1 VTCYDLTVT
10 KTAVESR
17 TRTWNWEIDKG
28 VDPDSWNLFDG
39 DTGTSDY
46 EIDLDK
52 VDFTDSE
59 WHVEGTITIH
69 NNHPSLA
76 ATLTQVTDSISGFG
90 AVTVDCPALT
100 VPAGGNLVC
109 DYEADLPDGTSR
121 TNTATATQQN
131 YDYDSAGVPTADGTT
146 DYSDTE
152 PIDFSEAVTT
162 EVNAEVNIT
171 DTFGP
176 TAYGPFSDDATIPYS
191 RTFDCEGVEYVDGHG
206 SYTVDNTA
214 TIDETGQNDS
224 ASVDVDCYIL
234 DVMKDAD
241 ESFDRTY
248 EWTIDKSADQTALEL
263 MPGQQFLV
271 NYSVTVDVSGWV
283 DSNFHVEGDITI
295 DNPNPD
301 RDADLTQVLDSISG
315 FGAATVICPALTVPA
330 GGSLVCTYEADLPDG
345 TTRTNTATATQQ
357 NYDFDSDGIG
367 TDSGTTDYSGMASVD
382 FSGATI
388 TEIDE
393 CIDVNDTIAGFLGTV
408 CFGVDTLPKTFNY
421 SEFVGPYT
429 EAECGEHDVPNTA
442 DFLTNDTGATDEALW
457 NVHITVPCPEGCTL
471 TLGYWKTHNV
481 LFWGGAPED
490 PNWYLIGDVDGD
502 GTSEGPGEE
511 FFDTGDTWFEV
522 FWTNPAGRPY
532 YQLAHQWMAAYLN
545 KLSIENIGGSIPANV
560 QDALD
565 DGAAL
570 LDLHDGNT
578 DIKGKDAKTIRA
590 EFVEIA
596 GILGAF
602 NEGDIGPGHCDEDVT
617 STLPLSSAG
626 FLFPPIALLPFG
638 LEALRRRSKA

>member
-1 VTCYDLTVT
+1 
-10 KTAVESR
+10 
-17 TRTWNWEIDKG
+17 
-28 VDPDSWNLFDG
+28 
-39 DTGTSDY
+39 
-46 EIDLDK
+46 
-52 VDFTDSE
+52 
-59 WHVEGTITIH
+59 
-69 NNHPSLA
+69 
-76 ATLTQVTDSISGFG
+76 
-90 AVTVDCPALT
+90 
-100 VPAGGNLVC
+100 
-109 DYEADLPDGTSR
+109 
-121 TNTATATQQN
+121 
-131 YDYDSAGVPTADGTT
+131 
-146 DYSDTE
+146 
-152 PIDFSEAVTT
+152 
-162 EVNAEVNIT
+162 
-171 DTFGP
+171 
-176 TAYGPFSDDATIPYS
+176 
-191 RTFDCEGVEYVDGHG
+191 VEYVDGHG

-429 EAECGEHDVPNTA
+429 APDECGEHDVPNTA
-442 DFLTNDTGATDEALW
+442 DFLTNDTGATGEDVW

-471 TLGYWKTHNV
+471 TLGYWKTHNEE
-481 LFWGGAPED
+481 FWGGAPED
-490 PNWYLIGDVDGD
+490 PNWYLIGDFDGD
-502 GTSEGPGEE
+502 GLSEGPNED

-522 FWTNPAGRPY
+522 FWTNVAGRPY

-545 KLSIENIGGSIPANV
+545 KLSIEDIGGSIPANV

-570 LDLHDGNT
+570 LDEYDGSEAGKDP

-590 EFVEIA
+590 MFVELA

-617 STLPLSSAG
+617 SSFTLSSSTGSSSAG
-626 FLFPPIALLPFG
+626 FMFLPIALLPFG
-638 LEALRRRSKA
+638 VEALRRRRAKA